1 MRRLARF
8 GGRHFI
14 VRSSTESYNP
24 RHRRWAMRTVTTLF
38 AAAGLLAGLCGEHAF
53 AKAAQPRALQLKDL
67 PANVRKTV
75 QETLKGGAIKSIAK
89 EKEDG
94 IEQYEIE
101 STLNGQS
108 RDFNVAAD
116 GRLLVI
122 EEATTLDA
130 IPAAA
135 KTAIEKKAAG
145 GIVATVE
152 MLSKPGKPLLYE
164 AAYKDAK
171 GKRHEMLVDADGKE
185 VKD

>member
-1 MRRLARF
+1 
-8 GGRHFI
+8 
-14 VRSSTESYNP
+14 
-24 RHRRWAMRTVTTLF
+24 MRTVTTLV
-38 AAAGLLAGLCGEHAF
+38 ASACLVAGLCGEQAF
-53 AKAAQPRALQLKDL
+53 AQAAKPKALQLKDL
-67 PANVRKTV
+67 PASVQKTV
-75 QETLKGGAIKSIAK
+75 QETLKGGVIRNIAK
-89 EKEDG
+89 DREDG

-101 STLNGQS
+101 STLNGKS

-135 KTAIEKKAAG
+135 KAAIQKKVG
-145 GIVATVE
+145 VGTVTTVE
-152 MLSKPGKPLLYE
+152 TFARPGKPLLYE

-171 GKRHEMLVDADGKE
+171 GKRRELLVDADGNK